1 MKNYTK
7 KIWRNKMKFTN
18 NYINLVKSLNKGSD
32 IVIYNM
38 DNRKPNDKFMITRN
52 QIYKKHNE

>member
-1 MKNYTK
+1 MDYSKNYTK

-52 QIYKKHNE
+52 HY